1 MTRQEHWTI
10 SHFSQANP
18 RGPGQGDVVGLLR
31 RVADTIDELGDVT
44 IQDITFAIEVTDAED
59 VVSMTVY
66 YHDTPPRK

>member
-66 YHDTPPRK
+66 YHDRPPRK